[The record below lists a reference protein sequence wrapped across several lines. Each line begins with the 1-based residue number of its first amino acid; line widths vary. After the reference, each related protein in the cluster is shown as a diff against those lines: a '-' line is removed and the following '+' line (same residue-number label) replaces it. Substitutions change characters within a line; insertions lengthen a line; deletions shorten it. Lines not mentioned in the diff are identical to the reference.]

1 MILISEYMNDKNN
14 KQSFVYKHENKY
26 IVKMDKNWK
35 NEYVSEYEMIDDAE
49 DCAEDWINE

>member
-1 MILISEYMNDKNN
+1 MNDKNN

-26 IVKMDKNWK
+26 IVKMDKNWT